1 MLFRSIQPTV
11 RDNQVLAQDL
21 TTNQKLTMTYT
32 EIAKS
37 NTVLSQVA
45 PHFVNDFS
53 KEEIKAALSI
63 KSVGDT
69 QIISVSATTTD
80 SVLSAALVNR
90 VVNVFIDEV
99 SEIMEISNLRVIDTA
114 LPNPEKVGPN
124 RTLNAAIGA
133 VLGGMLSV
141 GIILLRMMLNRTIKT
156 RSEAE
161 RLLKLP
167 VLGEIFINE

>member
-1 MLFRSIQPTV
+1 MLFR
-11 RDNQVLAQDL
+11 
-21 TTNQKLTMTYT
+21 
-32 EIAKS
+32 
-37 NTVLSQVA
+37 
-45 PHFVNDFS
+45 
-53 KEEIKAALSI
+53 
-63 KSVGDT
+63 
-69 QIISVSATTTD
+69 SATTTD